1 MNKIY
6 DNGALMLGN
15 VQDLIMEIER
25 EIKKDIDMLGADM
38 EELIK
43 DLKELRD
50 IDCEMVV
57 CINYDNG
64 MSYSIDYWSS
74 NDIINKESEENSM
87 QLKDISYEE
96 LLGAIEDYIS
106 DNYDYELCEDFG
118 NELQYT
124 LKNGKHINIYIN
136 VESEEE

>member
-1 MNKIY
+1 MKNIY

-50 IDCEMVV
+50 IDYEMVV

-64 MSYSIDYWSS
+64 MGYSIDYWSS
-74 NDIINKESEENSM
+74 NDIINKESEE
-87 QLKDISYEE
+87 K
-96 LLGAIEDYIS
+96 
-106 DNYDYELCEDFG
+106 
-118 NELQYT
+118 
-124 LKNGKHINIYIN
+124 
-136 VESEEE
+136 

>member
-1 MNKIY
+1 MKNIY

-25 EIKKDIDMLGADM
+25 EIKQDIDMFDIDM
-38 EELIK
+38 EELLK

-50 IDCEMVV
+50 IDYEMVV

-74 NDIINKESEENSM
+74 EDIVKKGGEE
-87 QLKDISYEE
+87 
-96 LLGAIEDYIS
+96 
-106 DNYDYELCEDFG
+106 
-118 NELQYT
+118 
-124 LKNGKHINIYIN
+124 
-136 VESEEE
+136 